1 MGLNT
6 ACIIRNDFL
15 YEIEKDK
22 DIGRKIREAIA
33 YAQHPEHT
41 PYHGQGFDVLPSV
54 HADAI
59 QVVAI
64 GGNLIRRLGYGGS
77 YQSKD
82 TDILR
87 NLAASMGYRI
97 VKIQEK
103 VNGVR

>member
-1 MGLNT
+1 MGMNT

-15 YEIEKDK
+15 HEIEKDK
-22 DIGRKIREAIA
+22 EIGSKIADAIR
-33 YAQHPEHT
+33 YAHHPEHA

-54 HADAI
+54 HADTI

-64 GGNLIRRLGYGGS
+64 GGNLIRRLGYGGG

-82 TDILR
+82 IDILR